1 MKRFAVI
8 FIIGLLLSGAQ
19 IMAAEVTNV
28 ELSYQEGAVVARI
41 DVEGQIRFTH
51 ETEVPKNGRPD
62 RVIVDVLSA
71 THELGGKE
79 YLELPDC
86 VIQSIRSSQ
95 FAVTPEKIVRVVFDL
110 GKSPIYKVDI
120 RDNSIFLQFTDAK
133 ARSFATWSTSGV
145 KPAEKKQKAPAVA
158 SAPKVSRPVVK
169 AESATAT
176 AARKNKAI
184 ESDRMASLES
194 EKKKVVKAAP
204 ASKPAPS
211 SKAVPKKV
219 EKKTAPAG
227 FNQLLAQATPAPVAE
242 KAKPAEVK
250 ATPKAPKAKPVQK
263 APAKKSAD
271 SKVKASTKTEPVP
284 AAKPAASPAKA
295 APKKVKKEKA
305 PSPLP
310 KSAPAKKLVSTPA
323 SAPKVT
329 VATKTAQPQMK
340 AEQPRKKAPA
350 PKKKAKSAGVG
361 QKALAQKAAADKSA
375 KSVKPA
381 SKPAAKPGPKVAQKQ
396 EVPAKKK
403 TATSRFRRSAASNKI
418 KGTLV
423 AEFPKRLVVKY
434 KSSHY
439 RDPFKT
445 LIDAA
450 RTQNVPVEQR
460 IANVEG
466 LKLVGIIESDG
477 GSNRALFED
486 QEGYGYML
494 ESGDKVR
501 NGYVL
506 RVETDRV
513 YFQIFEY
520 GWSRTVALK
529 MD

>member
-1 MKRFAVI
+1 
-8 FIIGLLLSGAQ
+8 
-19 IMAAEVTNV
+19 
-28 ELSYQEGAVVARI
+28 
-41 DVEGQIRFTH
+41 
-51 ETEVPKNGRPD
+51 
-62 RVIVDVLSA
+62 
-71 THELGGKE
+71 
-79 YLELPDC
+79 
-86 VIQSIRSSQ
+86 
-95 FAVTPEKIVRVVFDL
+95 
-110 GKSPIYKVDI
+110 
-120 RDNSIFLQFTDAK
+120 
-133 ARSFATWSTSGV
+133 
-145 KPAEKKQKAPAVA
+145 
-158 SAPKVSRPVVK
+158 
-169 AESATAT
+169 
-176 AARKNKAI
+176 
-184 ESDRMASLES
+184 
-194 EKKKVVKAAP
+194 
-204 ASKPAPS
+204 
-211 SKAVPKKV
+211 
-219 EKKTAPAG
+219 
-227 FNQLLAQATPAPVAE
+227 
-242 KAKPAEVK
+242 
-250 ATPKAPKAKPVQK
+250 KPVQK

-329 VATKTAQPQMK
+329 VASKTQQPQKK
-340 AEQPRKKAPA
+340 AEQPKKKAPA
-350 PKKKAKSAGVG
+350 PKKKAKPAGLG
-361 QKALAQKAAADKSA
+361 QKALAQKAAADKPA
-375 KSVKPA
+375 KNV
-381 SKPAAKPGPKVAQKQ
+381 KPAAKPSPKVAQKQ
-396 EVPAKKK
+396 EAPTKKK

-434 KSSHY
+434 KSSRY

>member
-8 FIIGLLLSGAQ
+8 FIIGLLLTGGQ
-19 IMAAEVTNV
+19 LMAAEVTNV

-41 DVEGQIRFTH
+41 DVQGQIRFTH

-62 RVIVDVLSA
+62 RVIIDILSA

-79 YLELPDC
+79 FLELPRC

-110 GKSPIYKVDI
+110 QKSPVYKVDVK
-120 RDNSIFLQFTDAK
+120 DNAIFIYFTDQE
-133 ARSFATWSTSGV
+133 ARSFARWSTSQV
-145 KPAEKKQKAPAVA
+145 HPADEQTKAPAVA
-158 SAPKVSRPVVK
+158 AAPKSAEPKPV
-169 AESATAT
+169 ASTPT
-176 AARKNKAI
+176 AAQKNKAI
-184 ESDRMASLES
+184 ESDRMASLKS
-194 EKKKVVKAAP
+194 GSKAPKATPVAKSSPAP
-204 ASKPAPS
+204 ARE
-211 SKAVPKKV
+211 KA
-219 EKKTAPAG
+219 EPAG
-227 FNQLLAQATPAPVAE
+227 FNQLLAKTEPAPVTENKKPVAE
-242 KAKPAEVK
+242 KPA
-250 ATPKAPKAKPVQK
+250 PVQK
-263 APAKKSAD
+263 APVKASSGAD
-271 SKVKASTKTEPVP
+271 SKVDAKSEPAP
-284 AAKPAASPAKA
+284 TAKPEVT
-295 APKKVKKEKA
+295 PKKSSDDKAGKELVPSSVPKSASSKNLASVESSTPKAKPTVAKKVETSTPAPSKKAPVTVAKKTEKA
-305 PSPLP
+305 PEPG
-310 KSAPAKKLVSTPA
+310 KSAHKPV
-323 SAPKVT
+323 
-329 VATKTAQPQMK
+329 
-340 AEQPRKKAPA
+340 
-350 PKKKAKSAGVG
+350 KKAKSAT
-361 QKALAQKAAADKSA
+361 
-375 KSVKPA
+375 KPA
-381 SKPAAKPGPKVAQKQ
+381 EKSSPTVAQKS
-396 EVPAKKK
+396 EPVKK
-403 TATSRFRRSAASNKI
+403 TATSRFRRSASNKI

-450 RTQNVPVEQR
+450 RTQNIPVEQR

-486 QEGYGYML
+486 KEGYGYML
-494 ESGDKVR
+494 KSGDKVR